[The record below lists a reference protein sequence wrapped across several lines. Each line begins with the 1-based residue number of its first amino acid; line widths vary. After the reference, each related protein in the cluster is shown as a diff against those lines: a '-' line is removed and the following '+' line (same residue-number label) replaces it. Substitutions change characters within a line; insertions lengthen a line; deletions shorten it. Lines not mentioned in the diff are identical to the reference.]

1 MSNSLQ
7 ELTRWGPFGRL
18 VTWWRRGSKEKRRS
32 EGAAPR
38 KSKTTRE
45 DFVKNAL
52 EIAAAVEAGGNAEKM
67 HRTSYKLLR
76 LDLYE
81 RAWELRIGAARIE
94 QPSPVPEWDGSDL
107 AGRSILVR
115 AYTPRDRVGEELRL
129 ARFIAPAARQARR
142 CVVLAE
148 PRLVPLLQRSFDGT
162 EVRPRGIDDDAAL
175 AEADVAAYYETVA
188 LHTVKTAEDMKRSF
202 VQLRGD
208 PERVGA
214 LRQRYS
220 AKARGPLIGLS
231 WTSKNTDKVLPDL
244 KDWSPLLAWAPATFV
259 SLQYGDIKRDLELMQ
274 EITGGHV
281 IHDPEID
288 QWTDLDGYAA
298 QIAALDAVV
307 SISNTT
313 IDVAGM
319 MGVPTVHVRDDN
331 LSSAVWPRSGPSPWY
346 PDMIFLYRER
356 RPWSQVFAEA
366 RTRLEQVLST

>member
-7 ELTRWGPFGRL
+7 ELTRWGLFGRL
-18 VTWWRRGSKEKRRS
+18 VTWWRRGSKERRRS
-32 EGAAPR
+32 ESAAPR
-38 KSKTTRE
+38 KAKTTRE

-52 EIAAAVEAGGNAEKM
+52 EIAAAVEAGGEAEKM
-67 HRTSYKLLR
+67 HNTSYKLLR
-76 LDLYE
+76 LDLYQ
-81 RAWELRIGAARIE
+81 RAWELRLGAARIE

-107 AGRSILVR
+107 ARRSILVR

-148 PRLVPLLQRSFDGT
+148 PRLVPLLQRSFDGI
-162 EVRPRGIDDDAAL
+162 EVRPRGGDDAAAL

-202 VQLRGD
+202 VPLRGD
-208 PERVGA
+208 LERVAA

-220 AKARGPLIGLS
+220 AKAAGPLIGLS
-231 WTSKNTDKVLPDL
+231 WTSKNTDKVLPAL
-244 KDWSPLLAWAPATFV
+244 EDWAPLLAWAPATFV
-259 SLQYGDIKRDLELMQ
+259 SLQYGDIESDLERMR
-274 EITGGHV
+274 EITGGRV

-288 QWTDLDGYAA
+288 QWTNLDGYAA

-366 RTRLEQVLST
+366 KTRLEQVLST

>member
-18 VTWWRRGSKEKRRS
+18 VSWWRGEGKEKPRR
-32 EGAAPR
+32 EAAAPR
-38 KSKTTRE
+38 KAKTTRE

-52 EIAAAVEAGGNAEKM
+52 DIAATVEAGGNAEKM

-76 LDLYE
+76 LDLYK
-81 RAWELRIGAARIE
+81 RAWELRLGAAHLE
-94 QPSPVPEWDGSDL
+94 QPTPVPEWDGSDL

-148 PRLVPLLQRSFDGT
+148 PRLVPLLQRSFDGI
-162 EVRPRGIDDDAAL
+162 EVRPRGIDNEAAL
-175 AEADVAAYYETVA
+175 AEADVAAYFETVA
-188 LHTVKTAEDMKRSF
+188 LHTVKTADDMKRSF
-202 VQLRGD
+202 VRLRGD
-208 PERVGA
+208 PERVDT
-214 LRQRYS
+214 LRRRYS
-220 AKARGPLIGLS
+220 AKAAGPLIGLS
-231 WTSKNTDKVLPDL
+231 WTSKNTDKVLPAV
-244 KDWSPLLAWAPATFV
+244 KDWEPLLTWAPATFV
-259 SLQYGDIKRDLELMQ
+259 SLQYGDIEQDLELMR
-274 EITGGHV
+274 EVTGGRV

-366 RTRLEQVLST
+366 KVRLEQVLST